1 LLDKEESM
9 TVKTVDEYVGGLGD
23 WQAAVVTALRKLIRE
38 TAPDATES
46 IKWAQPVYEV
56 NGPLCYIRAFKN
68 HVNFGFWRGAD
79 LSDPEGLLEGSGSKM
94 AHLKLT
100 SLKDVRMKPLQALI
114 RAAVK
119 LNRTEGDPTRKR
131 GG

>member
-1 LLDKEESM
+1 M
-9 TVKTVDEYVGGLGD
+9 AAKTVDEYVGSLSG
-23 WQAAVVTALRKLIRE
+23 WQAEAVMSLRKLIRE

-56 NGPLCYIRAFKN
+56 NGPMCYIKAFKN

-79 LSDPEGLLEGSGSKM
+79 LSDPEGLLETSGSKM
-94 AHLKLT
+94 AHIKLSAVKDIRKKPFQ
-100 SLKDVRMKPLQALI
+100 SLL

-119 LNRTEGDPTRKR
+119 LNKTEGDPTKR
-131 GG
+131 RE